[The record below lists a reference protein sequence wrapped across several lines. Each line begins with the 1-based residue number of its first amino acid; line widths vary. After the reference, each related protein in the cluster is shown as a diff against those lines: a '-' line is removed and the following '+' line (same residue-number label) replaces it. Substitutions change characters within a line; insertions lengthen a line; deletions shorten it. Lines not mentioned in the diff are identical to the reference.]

1 MENTSRLFS
10 ESDRFDARDIRPVLM
25 ELRRKAWE
33 TLLDLGLTDEEIAAY
48 YGIEPGAREAFPL
61 SQSKVA

>member
-1 MENTSRLFS
+1 MGNKTRLFS
-10 ESDRFDARDIRPVLM
+10 DSDRFDARDMRPVLM

-48 YGIEPGAREAFPL
+48 YGIEPDTREAFPL
-61 SQSKVA
+61 PQSKVA